1 MIAEE
6 DRKTMKK
13 FAACMLV
20 LLLLCTPVTAGA
32 EASDWDLSAPTEVTE
47 EVRAIFDKATEG
59 LLGVS
64 YVPVCVLGVQ
74 GDTYCILCKATV
86 IYPNAEPNNVLVYV
100 NEDGI
105 QNIYELWIDKHDKK
119 EEVRDDGEQDSAAS
133 ETNADIQYVMY
144 LGTNDKD
151 TNKPVFTEAEAQE
164 QVKDILIR
172 HFGGYTIQEASGG
185 WIDEGTVYQ
194 EYTLVIYLSDTTEE
208 AVHAAAD
215 ELIETFRQSSILIQT
230 NPTRTEFY
238 SGS

>member
-1 MIAEE
+1 
-6 DRKTMKK
+6 MKK

-86 IYPNAEPNNVLVYV
+86 IYPNAEPNNVLMYV

-185 WIDEGTVYQ
+185 WSDEGTVYQ

-215 ELIETFRQSSILIQT
+215 EMIETFRQSSVLIQT

>member
-1 MIAEE
+1 
-6 DRKTMKK
+6 
-13 FAACMLV
+13 MLV

-86 IYPNAEPNNVLVYV
+86 IYPNAEPNNVLMYV

-215 ELIETFRQSSILIQT
+215 EMIETFRQSSVLIQT

>member
-1 MIAEE
+1 
-6 DRKTMKK
+6 MKK

-119 EEVRDDGEQDSAAS
+119 EEVHDDGEQDSAVS

>member
-1 MIAEE
+1 
-6 DRKTMKK
+6 MKK

-185 WIDEGTVYQ
+185 WIDEETVYQ

>member
-1 MIAEE
+1 
-6 DRKTMKK
+6 MKK

-32 EASDWDLSAPTEVTE
+32 DASDWDLSAPTEVTE

>member
-6 DRKTMKK
+6 DRKIMKK

-100 NEDGI
+100 NKDGI

-119 EEVRDDGEQDSAAS
+119 EEVRDDGAQDSAAS

-151 TNKPVFTEAEAQE
+151 TNKPVFTETEAQE

-215 ELIETFRQSSILIQT
+215 ELIETFRQSSILIQN

>member
-1 MIAEE
+1 
-6 DRKTMKK
+6 MKK

-86 IYPNAEPNNVLVYV
+86 IYPNAEPNNVLMYV

-215 ELIETFRQSSILIQT
+215 EMIETFHQSSVLIQT

>member
-1 MIAEE
+1 
-6 DRKTMKK
+6 MKK

-32 EASDWDLSAPTEVTE
+32 DASDWDLSAPTEVTE

-64 YVPVCVLGVQ
+64 YVPVCLLGVQ

-151 TNKPVFTEAEAQE
+151 TNKPVFTEAEARE

-215 ELIETFRQSSILIQT
+215 ELIETFRQSSILIQS
-230 NPTRTEFY
+230 NPTQTEFY

>member
-1 MIAEE
+1 
-6 DRKTMKK
+6 MKK

-32 EASDWDLSAPTEVTE
+32 DASDWDLSAPTEVTE

-86 IYPNAEPNNVLVYV
+86 IYPNAEPNNVLMYV

>member
-1 MIAEE
+1 
-6 DRKTMKK
+6 MKK

-86 IYPNAEPNNVLVYV
+86 IYPNAEPNNVLMYV

-119 EEVRDDGEQDSAAS
+119 EGVRDDGEQDSAAS

-215 ELIETFRQSSILIQT
+215 EMIETFRQSSVLIQT

>member
-1 MIAEE
+1 
-6 DRKTMKK
+6 MKK

-32 EASDWDLSAPTEVTE
+32 DASDWDLSAPTEVTE

-64 YVPVCVLGVQ
+64 YVPVCVLGVK

>member
-1 MIAEE
+1 
-6 DRKTMKK
+6 MKK

-105 QNIYELWIDKHDKK
+105 QNIYELWIEKHDKK

>member
-1 MIAEE
+1 
-6 DRKTMKK
+6 MKK

-86 IYPNAEPNNVLVYV
+86 IYPNAEPNNVLMYV

-172 HFGGYTIQEASGG
+172 HVGGYTIQEASGG

-215 ELIETFRQSSILIQT
+215 EMIETFRQSSVLIQT

>member
-1 MIAEE
+1 
-6 DRKTMKK
+6 MKK

-100 NEDGI
+100 NKDGI

>member
-1 MIAEE
+1 
-6 DRKTMKK
+6 MKK
-13 FAACMLV
+13 IAACMLV

-32 EASDWDLSAPTEVTE
+32 DASDWDLSAPTEVTE

>member
-1 MIAEE
+1 
-6 DRKTMKK
+6 MKK
-13 FAACMLV
+13 FAASMLV

-86 IYPNAEPNNVLVYV
+86 IYPNAEPNNVLMYV

-215 ELIETFRQSSILIQT
+215 EMIETFRQSSVLIQT

>member
-1 MIAEE
+1 
-6 DRKTMKK
+6 MKK

-47 EVRAIFDKATEG
+47 EVRTIFDKATEG

-86 IYPNAEPNNVLVYV
+86 IYPNAEPNNVLMYV

-215 ELIETFRQSSILIQT
+215 EMIETFRQSSVLIQT

>member
-32 EASDWDLSAPTEVTE
+32 DASDWDLSAPTEVTE

>member
-1 MIAEE
+1 
-6 DRKTMKK
+6 MKK
-13 FAACMLV
+13 FAACMLA

-86 IYPNAEPNNVLVYV
+86 IYPNAEPNNVLMYV

-215 ELIETFRQSSILIQT
+215 EMIETFRQSSVLIQT

>member
-1 MIAEE
+1 
-6 DRKTMKK
+6 MKK

-32 EASDWDLSAPTEVTE
+32 DASDWDLSAPTELTE

-100 NEDGI
+100 NKDGI

-208 AVHAAAD
+208 AVHDAAD

-230 NPTRTEFY
+230 NPTQTEFY

>member
-1 MIAEE
+1 
-6 DRKTMKK
+6 MKK

-32 EASDWDLSAPTEVTE
+32 DASDWDLSAPTELTE
-47 EVRAIFDKATEG
+47 EVLAIFDKATEG

-100 NEDGI
+100 NKDGI

-208 AVHAAAD
+208 AVHDAAD
-215 ELIETFRQSSILIQT
+215 ELIETFRQSSILIQS
-230 NPTRTEFY
+230 NPTQTEFY

>member
-1 MIAEE
+1 
-6 DRKTMKK
+6 MKK

-74 GDTYCILCKATV
+74 GDTYCVLCKATV
-86 IYPNAEPNNVLVYV
+86 IYPNAEPNNVLMYV

-215 ELIETFRQSSILIQT
+215 EMIETFRQSSVLIQT